1 MRFLKQFWLVFVV
14 LVVIGCTPAL
24 LHQLDEY
31 YGVADSSRYTQPA
44 VPVPGIPE
52 YWHDIQPVLEQRCTV
67 CHGCYD
73 APCQQNLTAWDGITR
88 GANPDIVYDVRTF
101 PAEPSRLFIDAQTPV
116 QWREKNFHPV
126 LNERQNSPEANLQ
139 GSVLYRLL
147 ELKQKNP
154 LPQQTVLDADE
165 FSFSLS
171 RKQSCPAIEDMDV
184 FEKEHPL
191 WGMPYGLPAL
201 SRDEFTLIEKWLA
214 AGAPSAR
221 IPALST
227 EVEQQIVTWEKF
239 FNGSSLKQQLM
250 SRYIYEHLFLAH
262 IYFDEIDVSAKHP
275 QVFFRLVRSS
285 SPPGTPIQ
293 EVATRRPYDEP
304 GVFWYRLRRDEG
316 SIVEKTHIPYALNTA
331 RKKKWTKWFVD
342 ADYSV
347 DALPSYE
354 PAIASNPFIAFK
366 DLPVRSRYLFL
377 LDEAR
382 FSLDNFIK
390 GPVCRGQVALG
401 VIDDHFWV
409 LFIDPDH
416 QEEEITTEFLA
427 RESTNLRLPSES
439 ESRVQV
445 FEWLK
450 YSSLQSDYLKAKQAT
465 FGSAMANN
473 KLTLDYL
480 WTGDDDAALTVFRH
494 TDSATVVN
502 GLVGPPPKTALVMGY
517 VLLERI
523 HYLLVAGFDVYGPV
537 GHQLNT
543 RLYMDFLRMEGE
555 ANFLQLLPKDSRM
568 AVRDYWY
575 RDTNDNVKNYVYGDN
590 YKLDLESGIHYQTDN
605 PQRELFN
612 LLATHIG
619 KNLSQQY
626 SLQSVKNKSLRKPL
640 ERLQQVHGEGLAVF
654 PQNSIFRIDNEA
666 GQAQYVTLINNSGY
680 NNISELLG
688 DSERRRPVE
697 DYLTVVPG
705 ILGAYPNAF
714 FKTTRSKLPEFI
726 AGMESLKT
734 NADYTVFADKFAV
747 RRTSPD
753 FWAFSDELHRYYKKA
768 EPITAGMLDYN
779 RFENR

>member
-1 MRFLKQFWLVFVV
+1 MRFLKQFWFVFVI
-14 LVVIGCTPAL
+14 LIVIGCTPTL

-31 YGVADSSRYTQPA
+31 YGAADSSRYAQPTA
-44 VPVPGIPE
+44 PMSGVPE

-88 GANPDIVYDVRTF
+88 GANPDQVYGVRAF
-101 PAEPSRLFIDAQTPV
+101 PAEPSRLFIDAQTPA

-126 LNERQNSPEANLQ
+126 LNERQNNREANLQ

-147 ELKQKNP
+147 ALKQKNP
-154 LPQQTVLDADE
+154 LPQQAVLDADE
-165 FSFSLS
+165 FTFSLG
-171 RKQSCPAIEDMDV
+171 REQTCPAIEKMDV
-184 FEKEHPL
+184 FEKEHPQ

-201 SRDEFTLIEKWLA
+201 SGDEFTLIETWLA
-214 AGAPSAR
+214 SGAPASE
-221 IPALST
+221 IPALSAET
-227 EVEQQIVTWEKF
+227 EQQVAAWEQF
-239 FNGSSLKQQLM
+239 FNGSSLKQKLM

-262 IYFDEIDVSAKHP
+262 IYFDEIEVSEKNP
-275 QVFFRLVRSS
+275 RTFFRLVRSS
-285 SPPGTPIQ
+285 SPPGQPIN

-316 SIVEKTHIPYALNTA
+316 SVVEKTHIPYLLNAA
-331 RKKKWTKWFVD
+331 RQAKWKKWFLQ

-347 DALPSYE
+347 NTLPSYE

-366 DLPVRSRYLFL
+366 DMPVKSRYLFL

-409 LFIDPDH
+409 FFIDPEY
-416 QEEEITTEFLA
+416 QGEEVTAEFLEQ
-427 RESTNLRLPSES
+427 ESKNLRLPSES
-439 ESRVQV
+439 ENRVQV
-445 FEWLK
+445 LEWFK
-450 YSSLQSDYLKAKQAT
+450 YSDLQTQYLKAKQSTYEKAL
-465 FGSAMANN
+465 GAD
-473 KLTLDYL
+473 KVTLDYL
-480 WTGDDDAALTVFRH
+480 WSGDNDAALTVFRH

-502 GLVGPPPKTALVMGY
+502 GLIGPPPKTALVLGY

-523 HYLLVAGFDVYGPV
+523 HYLLVAGFDVYGTV

-575 RDTNDNVKNYVYGDN
+575 RDTNDGVKNYVYGDN
-590 YKLDLESGIHYQTDN
+590 YKLDLESGIHYRTDN
-605 PQRELFN
+605 PQRELFD

-626 SLQSVKNKSLRKPL
+626 SLQSVKDKSLRGLL
-640 ERLQQVHGEGLAVF
+640 EQLQQVHGEGLAVF
-654 PQNSIFRIDNEA
+654 PQNSILRIENA
-666 GQAQYVTLINNSGY
+666 SGQTNYVTLITNSGY
-680 NNISELLG
+680 SNISELLG
-688 DSERRRPVE
+688 DQERRRPAE
-697 DYLTVVPG
+697 DYMTVVPG

-714 FKTTRSKLPEFI
+714 FKTTADKLPEFI
-726 AGMESLKT
+726 AAMESLKT
-734 NADYTVFADKFAV
+734 SADYTVFADKFAV
-747 RRTSPD
+747 RRSSPD

-768 EPITAGMLDYN
+768 EPVTAGMLDYN